1 MSNSSS
7 NSKNKRKR
15 STRAAAAA
23 KTEEVDSSFALNSID
38 TRHQNP
44 QQLADSLLELLP
56 KNATLKSQQAK
67 TLLKAFDL
75 VQADLQHRT
84 NLMALESVQ
93 KGRQS
98 DILFSGV
105 AIPPDIVAQILAFLP
120 AHDTVHRVSLVCKS
134 LLAVAR
140 LPQLW
145 HTLDNS
151 TGLLEKSSTINNM
164 TQLLELLKRPQFS
177 SLKILTPAE
186 KVQFRAK
193 SLDQIAK
200 SCPLLQSLDLGYGI
214 WSHMKMD
221 DKALL
226 TLPHLFPHLCAVK
239 LNTYKITDWGL
250 ANFCELMGD
259 RLKSIRIYESAYD
272 SGGVQKN
279 KKLSDRTLTDVIG
292 KQCPNLEEFE
302 YNSSFLGRSEIS
314 EHGIIGLLDQCHKLQ
329 KLSLIQTLSVGKA
342 AFAHMCCG
350 GTSSIDDDRTFP
362 PHPPSLSHLYVVA
375 HEELLEDSLLR
386 VSLEDRIDRVEIIPQ
401 SVHNKR
407 IENARHDFQCSIFW

>member
-1 MSNSSS
+1 MSNGNS
-7 NSKNKRKR
+7 NNNNKRKR
-15 STRAAAAA
+15 STRASSAA
-23 KTEEVDSSFALNSID
+23 KTEGVDSSFSLTINTSN
-38 TRHQNP
+38 QNP
-44 QQLADSLLELLP
+44 QQLAESLLGLLP
-56 KNATLKSQQAK
+56 KNATLKNQQAK

-75 VQADLQHRT
+75 VQAGLQHRT
-84 NLMALESVQ
+84 NLMALQSVQ

-98 DILFSGV
+98 DIMFSGM
-105 AIPPDIVAQILAFLP
+105 AIPPDIVAQILSFLP
-120 AHDTVHRVSLVCKS
+120 AHDSVHRVSLVCKS

-151 TGLLEKSSTINNM
+151 TGLLEKSSTITNM
-164 TQLLELLKRPQFS
+164 TQLLELLKRPQFA

-193 SLDQIAK
+193 SLDHMAK
-200 SCPLLQSLDLGYGI
+200 SCPLLERLDLGYGI

-250 ANFCELMGD
+250 ASFCELMGD
-259 RLKSIRIYESAYD
+259 RLQSIRIYESAYD

-279 KKLSDRTLTDVIG
+279 KKLSDRTLTEVIG
-292 KQCPNLEEFE
+292 KQCPNLQEFE
-302 YNSSFLGRSEIS
+302 YNSSFLGRSEIT
-314 EHGIIGLLDQCHKLQ
+314 EHGIIGLLDQCHNLQ

-342 AFAHMCCG
+342 AFSHILG
-350 GTSSIDDDRTFP
+350 GEDDSDGESAP
-362 PHPPSLSHLYVVA
+362 PHPPFLCQLYVVA
-375 HEELLEDSLLR
+375 HDELFEDKSLCAALEE
-386 VSLEDRIDRVEIIPQ
+386 RIGHVEIIPQ
-401 SVHNKR
+401 NVHNKR
-407 IENARHDFQCSIFW
+407 IEIARHDFQCSIFW